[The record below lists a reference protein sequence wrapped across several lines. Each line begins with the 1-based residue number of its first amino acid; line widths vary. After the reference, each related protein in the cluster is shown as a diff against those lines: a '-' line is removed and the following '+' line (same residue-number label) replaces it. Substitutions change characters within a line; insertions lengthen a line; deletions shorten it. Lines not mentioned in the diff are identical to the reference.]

1 MKRIAFYSAIAGL
14 VLALLLVVSF
24 RGKGNKHLTSKGG
37 VTRSELVKKCVKA
50 KSPGREFD
58 MQNAFIEIADQVGE
72 AVVAIST
79 ERTQKMN
86 HGSSNSRFKRFGSGG
101 SFGEED
107 PLERFFYEFF
117 GQMPEKE
124 FKQKGLGTGVIID
137 KEGHILTNHH
147 VIEDADQI
155 TINLPDGR
163 TFQGVVKGSDPRSD
177 LAVVKI
183 DAKDLPYAELGDSDL
198 LKVGGWVVAMG
209 NPFGYILRSPKPTVT
224 VGVVSALHRRIPTP
238 GPSGDRGYLDM
249 IQTDAAI
256 NPGNSGG
263 PLCDLNGKVIGINVV
278 IFSTSGG
285 YQGIGFAIPINS
297 VKEVLG
303 DLISGK
309 EIAYGWL
316 GVTVQEID
324 KEMAEY
330 FKLKDE
336 KGALVSQ
343 VTADSPAEAGGINE
357 GDIIISINGQKIN
370 EVHDLLKEVSKAK
383 EGKIVNMDVLRDG
396 SKRILKVTIGK
407 RPAKIEGLGEE
418 DEESYKETKEWRGI
432 KVTSITDGIAQD
444 LELKN
449 KEGVVIV
456 TIDTSSR
463 SFDAGLMRGDVIRE
477 INRVK
482 ILDVDGYLKA
492 TKEAK
497 GPALIRTDRGYF
509 IVKPE

>member
-1 MKRIAFYSAIAGL
+1 MRRIAFYSAIAGL
-14 VLALLLVVSF
+14 VLALLIVVSF
-24 RGKGNKHLTSKGG
+24 RGKRNRYLTSKDGL
-37 VTRSELVKKCVKA
+37 TKSEILKKGVKA
-50 KSPGREFD
+50 KKLSGEFD
-58 MQNAFIEIADQVGE
+58 IQNVFTEIADRVGE

-79 ERTQKMN
+79 ERTQKTN
-86 HGSSNSRFKRFGSGG
+86 YGSPNSRFKRFGSG
-101 SFGEED
+101 SPFGGED

-124 FKQKGLGTGVIID
+124 FKQQGLGTGVIID

-183 DAKDLPYAELGDSDL
+183 DAKDLPYAQLGDSDL
-198 LKVGGWVVAMG
+198 LQVGEWVVAMG
-209 NPFGYILRSPKPTVT
+209 NPFGHILRSPKPTIT

-263 PLCDLNGKVIGINVV
+263 PLCDLNGRVIGINVV

-285 YQGIGFAIPINS
+285 YQGIGFAIPSNS
-297 VKEVLG
+297 IKEVLG

-309 EIAYGWL
+309 EITYGWL
-316 GVTVQEID
+316 GVTVQEMD

-343 VTADSPAEAGGINE
+343 VMPDSPAEAGGINE

-370 EVHDLLKEVSKAK
+370 EVHDLLKTISKAK
-383 EGKIVNMDVLRDG
+383 EGQIVNIDVLRDG
-396 SKRILKVTIGK
+396 LKRILKVKIGK
-407 RPAKIEGLGEE
+407 RPSKAEALGEE
-418 DEESYKETKEWRGI
+418 GEESYKETKEWRGI
-432 KVTSITDGIAQD
+432 KATTITDEIAED

-449 KEGVVIV
+449 KDGVIV
-456 TIDTSSR
+456 VSVDNGSQ

-477 INRVK
+477 INRT
-482 ILDVDGYLKA
+482 DVIDVASYLKV
-492 TKEAK
+492 TKDAK